1 RDRFERFRQRCLHA
15 RRRHGCPDSE
25 CSGDGFAPVARHAA
39 RSHRMSERI
48 RVLVVDDSALMR
60 KLIPAILERDS
71 SIEVV
76 GTAMDGAFAL
86 RKIEELEPDVV
97 TLDLEMPRMDG
108 LEMLRLIMRS
118 APLPVILFSTHSKEG
133 GYATLKALALGAVD
147 FLAKP
152 KDAAAGHLE
161 EIADRL
167 IAKIKVAKHAAKRKL
182 PPVTVKEELP
192 KLAKASHPALA
203 PRRVIAI
210 GISTG
215 GPNALQFMLSQIP
228 SDFLSTILVVQHMPE
243 GFTEM
248 FAKRLDECCP
258 LEVHEARSGD
268 LLLAGRVLICP
279 GNRHIMVRRMPRGD
293 MAVLSDGPP
302 VNGHRPSADVL
313 FHSVSQEFGLT
324 AVGVLMT
331 GMGDDGAEGL
341 GAIKAAGGMTIAQS
355 EDTCV
360 VSGMPHAAII
370 KGYANKIIPLEG
382 VAAFLM
388 SNYGAERNPADK
400 LEKND
405 KYDKNEKVEG
415 TPVSSQRS

>member
-1 RDRFERFRQRCLHA
+1 
-15 RRRHGCPDSE
+15 
-25 CSGDGFAPVARHAA
+25 
-39 RSHRMSERI
+39 MSERI
-48 RVLVVDDSALMR
+48 RVLVVDDSARMR
-60 KLIPAILERDS
+60 TLIPAILARDF

-86 RKIEELEPDVV
+86 KKIEELRPDVV

-108 LEMLRLIMRS
+108 LEMLRLIMRR
-118 APLPVILFSTHSKEG
+118 APLPIILFSTHSKKG

-161 EIADRL
+161 EIADQL
-167 IAKIKVAKHAAKRKL
+167 IAKIKVAKRAAKRKL

-192 KLAKASHPALA
+192 KLAKGSRPALA
-203 PRRVIAI
+203 PRRVIAV

-215 GPNALQFMLSQIP
+215 GPNALQYVLSQIP
-228 SDFLSTILVVQHMPE
+228 SDFLSAIVVVQHMPE

-258 LEVHEARSGD
+258 LEVQEARSGD

-279 GNRHIMVRRMPRGD
+279 GNRHMMVRRMPRGH
-293 MAVLSDGPP
+293 MVVLSDGPP

-313 FHSVSQEFGLT
+313 FHSVAQEFSLMS
-324 AVGVLMT
+324 VGVLMT
-331 GMGDDGAEGL
+331 GMGEDGAEGL

-360 VSGMPHAAII
+360 VSGMPRAAIL
-370 KGYANKIIPLEG
+370 KGYANKVIPLEG
-382 VAAFLM
+382 LGTFLA
-388 SNYGAERNPADK
+388 NHYGAEKNSA
-400 LEKND
+400 EKD
-405 KYDKNEKVEG
+405 LGEKAEKDEKPER
-415 TPVSSQRS
+415 TPVSSHRS

>member
-1 RDRFERFRQRCLHA
+1 
-15 RRRHGCPDSE
+15 
-25 CSGDGFAPVARHAA
+25 
-39 RSHRMSERI
+39 MSERI

-60 KLIPAILERDS
+60 KLIPAILARDS

-86 RKIEELEPDVV
+86 KKIEELKPDVV

-108 LEMLRLIMRS
+108 METLRLIMRS

-133 GYATLKALALGAVD
+133 GYATFKALAMGAVD

-152 KDAAAGHLE
+152 KDAAAGRLE
-161 EIADRL
+161 DIADRL
-167 IAKIKVAKHAAKRKL
+167 ITKIKVAKGAAGRKL
-182 PPVTVKEELP
+182 PPAVIEETSAP
-192 KLAKASHPALA
+192 KKGARPALP

-215 GPNALQFMLSQIP
+215 GPNALQFVLSQIP
-228 SDFLSTILVVQHMPE
+228 ADFLSTILIVQHMPE

-248 FAKRLDECCP
+248 FAKRLDECCA
-258 LEVHEARSGD
+258 LEIHEARSGD

-279 GNRHIMVRRMPRGD
+279 GNRHMMVRRMPRGD
-293 MAVLSDGPP
+293 MVVLSDGPP

-313 FHSVSQEFGLT
+313 FHSVGQEFGLT
-324 AVGVLMT
+324 AVGILMT
-331 GMGDDGAEGL
+331 GMGDDGADGL

-360 VSGMPHAAII
+360 VSGMPRAAIL
-370 KGYANKIIPLEG
+370 KGYVNKIVPLDG
-382 VAAFLM
+382 LGSYLV
-388 SNYGAERNPADK
+388 SNYGAERGFPDK
-400 LEKND
+400 VEKNE
-405 KYDKNEKVEG
+405 KFEMNDKNEKMEK
-415 TPVSSQRS
+415 TSVSSQRS

>member
-1 RDRFERFRQRCLHA
+1 
-15 RRRHGCPDSE
+15 
-25 CSGDGFAPVARHAA
+25 
-39 RSHRMSERI
+39 MSERI

-60 KLIPAILERDS
+60 KLIPAILARDS

-86 RKIEELEPDVV
+86 KKIEELQPDVV

-108 LEMLRLIMRS
+108 METLRLIMRRT
-118 APLPVILFSTHSKEG
+118 PLPVILFSTHSKEG
-133 GYATLKALALGAVD
+133 GYATLKALAYGAVD

-152 KDAAAGHLE
+152 KDAAAGRLD
-161 EIADRL
+161 EIADQL
-167 IAKIKVAKHAAKRKL
+167 IAKIKVAKRAVGRKL
-182 PPVTVKEELP
+182 PAAVIEEAAVRKKEIRAALP
-192 KLAKASHPALA
+192 

-215 GPNALQFMLSQIP
+215 GPNALQFVLSQIP
-228 SDFLSTILVVQHMPE
+228 GDFQSTILIVQHMPE

-248 FAKRLDECCP
+248 FAKRLDECSA
-258 LEVHEARSGD
+258 LHVHEARSGD

-279 GNRHIMVRRMPRGD
+279 GNRHMMVRRMPRGD
-293 MAVLSDGPP
+293 MVVLSDSAP

-313 FHSVSQEFGLT
+313 FHSVAQEFGLT
-324 AVGVLMT
+324 TVGILMT

-360 VSGMPHAAII
+360 VSGMPRAAIL
-370 KGYANKIIPLEG
+370 KGYANKIIPLDG
-382 VAAFLM
+382 LSSYLV
-388 SNYGAERNPADK
+388 SNYGAERGATCKVEKNEK

-405 KYDKNEKVEG
+405 K

>member
-1 RDRFERFRQRCLHA
+1 
-15 RRRHGCPDSE
+15 
-25 CSGDGFAPVARHAA
+25 
-39 RSHRMSERI
+39 MSERI

-60 KLIPAILERDS
+60 KLIPAILARES

-86 RKIEELEPDVV
+86 KKIEELKPDVV

-108 LEMLRLIMRS
+108 METLRLIMRR

-133 GYATLKALALGAVD
+133 GYATFKALAMGAVD
-147 FLAKP
+147 Q
-152 KDAAAGHLE
+152 
-161 EIADRL
+161 L
-167 IAKIKVAKHAAKRKL
+167 IAKIKVAKRAVGRIL
-182 PPVTVKEELP
+182 PPAVIEETAAPKKATRAALP
-192 KLAKASHPALA
+192 
-203 PRRVIAI
+203 PRRIIAI

-215 GPNALQFMLSQIP
+215 GPNALQFVLSQIP
-228 SDFLSTILVVQHMPE
+228 ADFQSAIVIVQHMPE

-248 FAKRLDECCP
+248 FAKRLDECCA

-279 GNRHIMVRRMPRGD
+279 GNRHMMVRRMPRGD
-293 MAVLSDGPP
+293 MVILSDGPP

-313 FHSVSQEFGLT
+313 FHSVAQEFGLT
-324 AVGVLMT
+324 TVGILMT

-360 VSGMPHAAII
+360 VSGMPRAAIL
-370 KGYANKIIPLEG
+370 KGYANKIVPLDG
-382 VAAFLM
+382 LSAYLVR
-388 SNYGAERNPADK
+388 NYGAERGATDKAEKNEK
-400 LEKND
+400 LEMN
-405 KYDKNEKVEG
+405 DKNEKIEK
-415 TPVSSQRS
+415 TSVSSHRS